1 MTSLLHHWQIVGV
14 GIHVA
19 SDGGWSLIPREIVAV
34 GGVPGVQGGSVYS
47 FLDDTSSCTSRHW
60 PAKTGATSSP
70 QTPKPR
76 PPGGGA
82 HTYEIFSLVG
92 PTGLLPLEYRYWA
105 PEAR

>member
-19 SDGGWSLIPREIVAV
+19 SDGGWTLIPREIVAE

-47 FLDDTSSCTSRHW
+47 VLDDTSSCTSRHR

-76 PPGGGA
+76 PRGGGS
-82 HTYEIFSLVG
+82 YL
-92 PTGLLPLEYRYWA
+92 
-105 PEAR
+105 